1 MMRYIYTHNE
11 IKIPRFSLLRRIL
24 TWPSQSLPLTCL
36 LRKMLSCHIGYFGL
50 HNKELRRKG
59 KGEKQ
64 QTQGTGAEV
73 RVFWES
79 LR

>member
-1 MMRYIYTHNE
+1 MRYIYTHNE
-11 IKIPRFSLLRRIL
+11 TKIPRFSLLRRIL
-24 TWPSQSLPLTCL
+24 TWPSQSLALTCL

-64 QTQGTGAEV
+64 QTQGLELKLEYFG
-73 RVFWES
+73 RV
-79 LR
+79 